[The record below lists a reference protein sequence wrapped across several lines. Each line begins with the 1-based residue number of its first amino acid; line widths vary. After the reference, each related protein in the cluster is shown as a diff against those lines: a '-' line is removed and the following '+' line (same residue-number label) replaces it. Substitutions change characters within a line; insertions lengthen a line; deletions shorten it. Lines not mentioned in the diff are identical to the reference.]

1 MAGHRAMKG
10 ASSNANNHSIETS
23 RCSSLHHECG
33 RKEGHGLIRMICLLR
48 RPLIERGQ
56 SIWLGREMN
65 VIHLSIQSRSRPRRI
80 VPHYAR
86 IKLTSSNIEQ
96 LDRLANEIKAI
107 AEKTGVKCKG
117 PQPLPTKRLK
127 ITTRKAPTGEG
138 THTFDHWQMR
148 IHRRILDI
156 EPDDRT
162 MKQITKL
169 EIPEDVKIEVILTT

>member
-1 MAGHRAMKG
+1 M
-10 ASSNANNHSIETS
+10 
-23 RCSSLHHECG
+23 
-33 RKEGHGLIRMICLLR
+33 
-48 RPLIERGQ
+48 
-56 SIWLGREMN
+56 
-65 VIHLSIQSRSRPRRI
+65 PR
-80 VPHYAR
+80 YAR
-86 IKLTSSNIEQ
+86 IKLTSSNVEQ
-96 LDRLANEIKAI
+96 LDRLAKQIKDI
-107 AEKTGVKCKG
+107 AEKTGVRCKG
-117 PQPLPTKRLK
+117 PQHLPTKRLK